1 MFRRIESKVLALF
14 LFSIV
19 LWVVPLGFFFYYAA
33 ARSLEAQVDSNLKTT
48 ATVLAAQWDGSV
60 LQLLRPGMESAPLY
74 RSFSEKLNLLK
85 HRTQVQGIN
94 IASLDRANIVSTN
107 LKARIGQPIPRL
119 DLLREQMT
127 DAEEGHASVSPLVEV
142 ECRLYKSAIAPIYS
156 GGKVAAVIM
165 VDMSPWYLVYLRSFR
180 NTLLLFAL
188 LGVLFC
194 ILTARWF
201 SRTITRPISRMAES
215 VDEIGKAQ
223 FEKRLE
229 VSGNDELSHLAG
241 SIENMRRSI
250 LHRDAQMK
258 MMLSGIAH
266 EIRNPLGGIE
276 LFAGIL
282 EKEPLSREQAAYINK
297 IKVEVAHLKKL
308 LNEFLDFA
316 RPQNLNYEKLD
327 LGEVVSEV
335 QSLLKEEFQEKQP
348 RLTLKVEPG
357 AAPVEADGPRLRQ
370 ALFNL
375 YRNAFQAIPR
385 GGEVASSV
393 SRNGH
398 GVVIRISN
406 TLAAAMDSE
415 SVPRIFEPF
424 YTTREKGMGLGL
436 PLARRI
442 IEAHGGYLQLLEHES
457 QRITFGVTLP
467 AERIKGEL
475 EA

>member
-14 LFSIV
+14 LLSIV

-33 ARSLEAQVDSNLKTT
+33 ARSLEAQVENSLKTT

-60 LQLLRPGMESAPLY
+60 LQLLRPGMETAPLY
-74 RSFSEKLNLLK
+74 RSFYERLNLLK
-85 HRTQVQGIN
+85 HRTQVQGIY
-94 IASLDRANIVSTN
+94 IASLDRAQIVSTN
-107 LKARIGQPIPRL
+107 LNTRIGQPIPRL
-119 DLLREQMT
+119 DLLQEQMSE
-127 DAEEGHASVSPLVEV
+127 AMQGHTSASPLVEV
-142 ECRLYKSAIAPIYS
+142 EGRLYKSAIAPIYS
-156 GGKVAAVIM
+156 GGKVTAVIM

-180 NTLLLFAL
+180 NTLLLFTL
-188 LGVLFC
+188 LGILFC
-194 ILTARWF
+194 VLSARWF

-223 FEKRLE
+223 FEKKLE
-229 VSGNDELSHLAG
+229 VSGNDELAHLAG
-241 SIENMRRSI
+241 AIENMRGNI

-258 MMLSGIAH
+258 MMLNGIAH

-282 EKEPLSREQAAYINK
+282 EKEPLSREQAEYVNK
-297 IKVEVAHLKKL
+297 IKTEVAHLKRL
-308 LNEFLDFA
+308 LNEFMDFA
-316 RPQNLNYEKLD
+316 RPQKLNYEKLD
-327 LGEVVSEV
+327 LGQVMSEV
-335 QSLLKEEFQEKQP
+335 QTVLKQEFQEKQP
-348 RLTLKVEPG
+348 QLTLKVEPD

-385 GGEVASSV
+385 GGEVV
-393 SRNGH
+393 SNVTRNGH
-398 GVVIRISN
+398 GVMIRISN
-406 TLAAAMDSE
+406 TLVAAIDSE

-442 IEAHGGYLQLLEHES
+442 IEAHGGYLQLLENES
-457 QRITFGVTLP
+457 QWITFGVTLP
-467 AERIKGEL
+467 SERIKGEM
-475 EA
+475 